1 MSKQIA
7 IASLVVSVLSA
18 GAMLLLSRPLDQVIW
33 IVAAWV
39 LGAAASVIVGAAQVK
54 RDRRL
59 GWSCVLG
66 GVIML
71 FFAAMLLPAF
81 QRAKRHRQQPVVN
94 LRFRPPNEVTSA
106 DGGWRVLFAI
116 AAQWPAAADFS
127 RSPLT

>member
-33 IVAAWV
+33 LAAVWV
-39 LGAAASVIVGAAQVK
+39 LGAAASLIVGATQVK
-54 RDRRL
+54 RDGRL
-59 GWSCVLG
+59 GWSCMLG

-81 QRAKRHRQQPVVN
+81 QRAKSHRRQSVVS
-94 LRFRPPNEVTSA
+94 LGFRLPNEVTSA
-106 DGGWRVLFAI
+106 DGGWGVLFA
-116 AAQWPAAADFS
+116 FEV
-127 RSPLT
+127 